1 MRQGGEPLAL
11 EDDRLLL
18 PLEASLEVKHVDIL
32 LLAGINEDRLRHIA
46 YLVQLDEVLEIRR
59 ESVVKLLVEALQRNL
74 LGLQQVFADGR
85 VCFEVEVNIVLLHF

>member
-1 MRQGGEPLAL
+1 M
-11 EDDRLLL
+11 LL